1 MKKISVNLAIALS
14 VSPIVLS
21 LIRPVNYSLARI
33 SHGRAVLVA
42 DGTGLPPM
50 PPRNHNI
57 VILALDGAAVPPTP
71 PPPPRAIENSLLLLD
86 GAGWPPAP
94 PPPPRS

>member
-14 VSPIVLS
+14 VSLIVLL

-42 DGTGLPPM
+42 DGTGLPPNASQK
-50 PPRNHNI
+50 P
-57 VILALDGAAVPPTP
+57 
-71 PPPPRAIENSLLLLD
+71 
-86 GAGWPPAP
+86 
-94 PPPPRS
+94 